1 MELQRRGPDG
11 QEIPVVLV
19 DGKAHDLRGLTADI
33 DGAFLAADGIARVRT
48 ALAAGELPEI
58 DVTDT
63 RIGSPVARP
72 SAVVCIGMNYA
83 AHAAESGA
91 NPPEV
96 PIVFFKH
103 PVTVVGPNDDVRLP
117 PASEKTDWEVE
128 LGVIIAKPARYL
140 PNKEAAAEVIAG
152 YVVSNDISER
162 AYQIEISG
170 GQWSKGKCCET
181 FNPLGPSLVPADEVD
196 ATNLRLASWVNDEPR
211 QDSNTADL
219 IFDVAQVI
227 YELSQFM
234 PLQPGDLVNTGTPQ
248 GVALSGRFPYLG
260 VGDTMKLAIEGLG
273 EQNQRVVAAP
283 DVPATAGV
291 AAIAR

>member
-1 MELQRRGPDG
+1 MELQRRGPYG

-19 DGKAHDLRGLTADI
+19 DGTAHDLRGLTADI
-33 DGAFLAADGIARVRT
+33 DGAFLADDGIARVRQ

-58 DVTDT
+58 DVAQA
-63 RIGSPVARP
+63 RIGAPVARP
-72 SAVVCIGMNYA
+72 GAVVCIGMNYA

-91 NPPEV
+91 APPEV

-103 PVTVVGPNDDVRLP
+103 PATVVGPNDDVRLP
-117 PASEKTDWEVE
+117 PGSEKSDWEVE

-140 PNKEAAAEVIAG
+140 PDKQAAAEVIGG

-162 AYQIEISG
+162 AYQIDISG

-211 QDSNTADL
+211 QDSTTADL
-219 IFDVAQVI
+219 IFDVAQVV

-234 PLQPGDLVNTGTPQ
+234 PLEPGDLINTGTPQ
-248 GVALSGRFPYLG
+248 GVALSGRFPYLAE
-260 VGDTMKLAIEGLG
+260 GDTMRLVIEGLG
-273 EQNQRVVAAP
+273 EQQQRVVAAP
-283 DVPATAGV
+283 DVPQGAG
-291 AAIAR
+291 AANIVR